1 MSETVTEFLCR
12 KRTNI
17 LLFSP
22 DSDRLSLT
30 SMFSMRQLYFF
41 SFQRITMAN
50 VYYSSTRT
58 FSYFSSICF
67 SVVACLLR
75 RLLSV
80 PLPLSIYTKKKRK
93 EKFAR
98 RIISNV
104 SQSYF
109 FLHTRSH
116 SLIGFLPR
124 PQRERHKPVSGD
136 YVEREERVQRALA
149 H

>member
-1 MSETVTEFLCR
+1 
-12 KRTNI
+12 
-17 LLFSP
+17 
-22 DSDRLSLT
+22 
-30 SMFSMRQLYFF
+30 MF
-41 SFQRITMAN
+41 
-50 VYYSSTRT
+50 
-58 FSYFSSICF
+58 
-67 SVVACLLR
+67 LR
-75 RLLSV
+75 RRLFAPQIALSTITAKH
-80 PLPLSIYTKKKRK
+80 LYKKKRK

-98 RIISNV
+98 RIFSNV